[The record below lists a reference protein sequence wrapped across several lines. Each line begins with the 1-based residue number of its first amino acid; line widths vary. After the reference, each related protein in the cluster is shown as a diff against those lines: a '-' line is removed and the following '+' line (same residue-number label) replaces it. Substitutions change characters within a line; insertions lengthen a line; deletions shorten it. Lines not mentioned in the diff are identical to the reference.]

1 MPIGTNNQWNDFF
14 NQLIPA
20 VGNFGTGLIAKSGYE
35 NAKSRLMDLYNK
47 TLEAR
52 TNLLNPTRDEQ
63 LSKTGEITEPLPKVG
78 ENPESLYSKMLAGVM
93 GDAASLQNMGDAG
106 KNYASSL
113 MGLFG
118 GLQKKQPQYEYRT
131 VNNRLVKINKETG
144 QPTYLTEEV
153 KKPDEK
159 QILTSKEQF
168 QKNEDGS
175 YSRMFTV
182 YNKSKDQ
189 LETKTQPATEQEYND
204 WMFDKLLTQQQK
216 SDITLDRQ
224 KSLIN
229 FKLDL
234 GLLGKTKGSKSG
246 KDEGL
251 TLDNKDIL
259 EEIKNVKAKEKI
271 SESLSDAQKEQLNE
285 KKNQL
290 INNYFGGDESKWN
303 DFAEKI
309 MNSTE
314 KGAKNIMKKF
324 APNLQSL
331 KNQADYIRET
341 YSKIQKKFEAGEI
354 TPEEVKQLFL
364 NFYKSNLNSL
374 LPEVRSQ
381 IEAYFNQS
389 GIKY

>member
-1 MPIGTNNQWNDFF
+1 MPIGQNNQWNDFF

-35 NAKSRLMDLYNK
+35 NAKGRLMDLYNK

-52 TNLLNPTRDEQ
+52 TNLLTRDEQ
-63 LSKTGEITEPLPKVG
+63 LNKTGEITEPLPKVG
-78 ENPESLYSKMLAGVM
+78 ESPESLYSKMLASVTD
-93 GDAASLQNMGDAG
+93 DAANLGNMGDAG
-106 KNYASSL
+106 KNYANSL
-113 MGLFG
+113 MTLFS
-118 GLQKKQPQYEYRT
+118 GLQKKEPQYEYKT
-131 VNNRLVKINKETG
+131 VNNRLVRINKQTG

-182 YNKSKDQ
+182 YNKSKDK
-189 LETKTQPATEQEYND
+189 LETQTQPATEQEYND

-216 SDITLDRQ
+216 SDITENRQ
-224 KSLIN
+224 KNLIS

-234 GLLGKTKGSKSG
+234 GLLGKKGSKSG

-259 EEIKNVKAKEKI
+259 EEIKNVKSKEKI
-271 SESLSDAQKEQLNE
+271 SDSLSDEQKERLNE

-303 DFAEKI
+303 DFTGKI

-324 APNLQSL
+324 APNLQKL
-331 KNQADYIRET
+331 KNQSDYIRQT
-341 YSKIQKKFEAGEI
+341 YDEIRRKFEAGEI
-354 TPEEVKQLFL
+354 TAKEVKGLFL
-364 NFYKSNLNSL
+364 NFYKSQFKFL
-374 LPEVRSQ
+374 LPEARSQ
-381 IEAYFNQS
+381 IEAYFNQI

>member
-1 MPIGTNNQWNDFF
+1 
-14 NQLIPA
+14 
-20 VGNFGTGLIAKSGYE
+20 
-35 NAKSRLMDLYNK
+35 
-47 TLEAR
+47 
-52 TNLLNPTRDEQ
+52 
-63 LSKTGEITEPLPKVG
+63 
-78 ENPESLYSKMLAGVM
+78 
-93 GDAASLQNMGDAG
+93 
-106 KNYASSL
+106 
-113 MGLFG
+113 
-118 GLQKKQPQYEYRT
+118 
-131 VNNRLVKINKETG
+131 
-144 QPTYLTEEV
+144 
-153 KKPDEK
+153 
-159 QILTSKEQF
+159 
-168 QKNEDGS
+168 
-175 YSRMFTV
+175 MFTV
-182 YNKSKDQ
+182 YNKSKDK
-189 LETKTQPATEQEYND
+189 LETQTQPATEQEYND